1 MEDLVEGIWARD
13 SFGEAQLGDPR
24 RTERLVSMAA
34 AVARLPAGKVTQVFA
49 SSADREGA
57 FRLLENDAVPSAR
70 VAEAVFDAT
79 ARDCAVEK
87 FVYVAV
93 DATSL
98 TFADHAKKRELGRV
112 GPRFYSR
119 GLHVMSA
126 LAVDEQG
133 AVRGLVE
140 QRWWAR
146 TRRVRDKK
154 IKCFGNNHLKKESRY
169 WLDALSLC
177 EQRMK
182 ASAPEC
188 RAWYQLD
195 RGADCWPVLAL
206 ALKKQLL
213 ITVRSVHDR
222 LLLQPDGT
230 NAYLRETLKN
240 LEILGHYKIDVPA
253 RPGRP
258 ARVALIAVRGCSLVI
273 QARVRPSNR
282 RDPYPFN
289 AVLAEEVGYKGKDR
303 IRWALL
309 TTAPVATFKE
319 ARAVVIGYAMRWRIE
334 DFHRA
339 WKRGLC
345 RVEDSQLQSRNAL
358 VKWATILGAVA
369 ARALRIA
376 KLIRTTPDIP
386 ATNEFTE
393 FEIDAAFLFAKK
405 KRDRRRKLVLSEV
418 VDIIADI
425 GGFAHKYSK
434 TYNLPGPTVLARG
447 LERVR
452 ILAIGLKNMAEMR

>member
-1 MEDLVEGIWARD
+1 MDELVEGIWARE
-13 SFGEAQLGDPR
+13 SFGEARLGDPR

-34 AVARLPAGKVTQVFA
+34 AAARLPAGKITQVFA
-49 SSADREGA
+49 TSADREGA
-57 FRLLENDAVPSAR
+57 FRLLESDAVPSAR

-79 ARDCAVEK
+79 ARSCADEP

-98 TFADHAKKRELGRV
+98 TFTDRKKKRQLGRV

-119 GLHVMSA
+119 GLHVMNA
-126 LAVDEQG
+126 LAVDKQG
-133 AVRGLVE
+133 AVKGLVE

-146 TRRVRDKK
+146 TRRVRTKK
-154 IKCFGNNHLKKESRY
+154 IKCFGNSHLKKESRY

-177 EQRMK
+177 EDRMQE
-182 ASAPEC
+182 SAPKS

-195 RGADCWPVLAL
+195 RGADCWLVVKLAI
-206 ALKKQLL
+206 KKQLL
-213 ITVRSVHDR
+213 ITIRSVHDR
-222 LLLQPDGT
+222 LLLKPDGSK
-230 NAYLRETLKN
+230 AYLQATLKG
-240 LEILGHYKIDVPA
+240 LKILGHYKINVPA
-253 RPGRP
+253 REGRP
-258 ARVALIAVRGCSLVI
+258 ARVARIAVRGCPIVI
-273 QARVRPSNR
+273 QARIRLSNHR
-282 RDPYPFN
+282 EPFAFN
-289 AVLAEEVGYKGKDR
+289 AVLAEEVGYAGKDR
-303 IRWALL
+303 IRWTLL
-309 TTAPVATFKE
+309 TTAPVKTFKE
-319 ARAVVIGYAMRWRIE
+319 ARAVVAGYAMRWRIE

-358 VKWATILGAVA
+358 VKWATILAAVA

-386 ATNEFTE
+386 ATDEFSE

-425 GGFAHKYSK
+425 GGFAHKYSR

-452 ILAIGLKNMAEMR
+452 ILALGLKNMADLR